1 MYRVCKRCQD
11 WYGVV
16 PNTRV
21 ASPSCADADLAVAFG
36 WGAAALA
43 LRPAATGLAF
53 AGLALG
59 LGLGVAL
66 IPGWR
71 LLGISMASGPGSIE
85 RALGRD
91 VGRPYSHNPLLN
103 IKYDLR
109 IL

>member
-53 AGLALG
+53 AGFALVGLG
-59 LGLGVAL
+59 LGLAL
-66 IPGWR
+66 TPGWR
-71 LLGISMASGPGSIE
+71 LLGISMASGLGSIE

-91 VGRPYSHNPLLN
+91 VGRPYYSHNPLLN
-103 IKYDLR
+103 MI
-109 IL
+109 